1 MHSPAPSALPSQ
13 LMKTNA
19 AVLAVLSAALAV
31 LTAEEPAKR
40 AAPDVSL
47 RLEVKHV
54 IARGLD
60 WLRSQQTPDGVWS
73 DPEQPAITAL
83 AVAALLGDPA
93 RSPSDPLP
101 ELINPSLQYLS
112 RCAKPDGGIYVEDL
126 ATYNTAISLTTL
138 FLAGRPE
145 DQDVVLAARRFLI
158 AQQQDYDV
166 PGEADNTFDGG
177 IGYGGSYT
185 HSDLSNTHLALEAL
199 HLSRPLLDDQP
210 QEKQVDLNWEAAIAF
225 VERCQNLP
233 SHNQEP
239 WASDDPKNRGG
250 FVYFPGDSKAGEET
264 LPDGKTALRS
274 YGSMSYA
281 GLLSYIYSDM
291 EKDDPRVTAVLEWLS
306 SNYTVEE
313 NPGLD
318 AQGLYYY
325 YHTMSKALTAAGI
338 DRLDTDTEKAIDWR
352 RILCL
357 KLFDLQ
363 SSDGS
368 WSNETKRWREGDAVL
383 VTAYALLALE
393 RIYRGL

>member
-1 MHSPAPSALPSQ
+1 
-13 LMKTNA
+13 MKTSA
-19 AVLAVLSAALAV
+19 AVCAVLAAALASA
-31 LTAEEPAKR
+31 TAEELVER
-40 AAPDVSL
+40 GAPDVSL

-54 IARGLD
+54 ISRGLD
-60 WLRSQQTPDGVWS
+60 WLRSQRSPEGVWS
-73 DPEQPAITAL
+73 DPDQPAITAL
-83 AVAALLGDPA
+83 AVAALLGDPK

-101 ELINPSLQYLS
+101 GLVKPSLDFLR

-138 FLAGRPE
+138 ILAGRPE
-145 DQDVVLAARRFLI
+145 DHDVILAARRFLI

-166 PGEADNTFDGG
+166 PGEADNSFDGG

-199 HLSRPLLDDQP
+199 HLSRSVLDDQP
-210 QEKQVDLNWEAAIAF
+210 REQQVDLNWEAAIAF

-233 SHNQEP
+233 SHNKEP
-239 WASDDPKNRGG
+239 WASDDPENRGG
-250 FVYFPGDSKAGEET
+250 FVYFPGDSKAGEKT
-264 LPDGKTALRS
+264 LPGGKTALRS

-281 GLLSYIYSDM
+281 GLLSYIYAEL
-291 EKDDPRVTAVLEWLS
+291 EKDDPRVEAVLEWLS
-306 SNYTVEE
+306 AHYTVEE
-313 NPGLD
+313 NPGLN

-325 YHTMSKALTAAGI
+325 YHTMSKALTAAGV
-338 DRLDTDTEKAIDWR
+338 DRLDTETQKDVDWR
-352 RILCL
+352 RTLCL